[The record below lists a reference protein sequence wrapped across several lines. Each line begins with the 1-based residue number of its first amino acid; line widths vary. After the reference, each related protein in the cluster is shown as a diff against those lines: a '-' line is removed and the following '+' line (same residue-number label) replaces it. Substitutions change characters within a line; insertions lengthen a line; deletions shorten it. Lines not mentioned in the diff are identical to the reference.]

1 MPVDF
6 EFKRIFL
13 YIYKK
18 KWNLLWISKE
28 TAGLPER
35 KKGETKCSQKK
46 EKKTEAAVEG
56 CRLPYVADDLRASL
70 NMGERRS

>member
-1 MPVDF
+1 LNSKGF
-6 EFKRIFL
+6 F
-13 YIYKK
+13 YTYTK
-18 KWNLLWISKE
+18 KWHLLCISKE

-35 KKGETKCSQKK
+35 KKGEKKCSQKK
-46 EKKTEAAVEG
+46 EEKKTEAAVEG

>member
-18 KWNLLWISKE
+18 KWNLLCISKE

-35 KKGETKCSQKK
+35 KKGEKKCSQKK
-46 EKKTEAAVEG
+46 EKKLKLQLKAAD
-56 CRLPYVADDLRASL
+56 CRTWRMTCVRV
-70 NMGERRS
+70 